1 MSLKHSAVRHTRNRC
16 ENEVARALV
25 YKRACSPPGF
35 CQEVQFASVLWLT
48 DASLKKTFMLALVVA
63 QADSALCWEVKPA
76 QLVLA
81 RH

>member
-1 MSLKHSAVRHTRNRC
+1 M
-16 ENEVARALV
+16 
-25 YKRACSPPGF
+25 
-35 CQEVQFASVLWLT
+35 LWLT

-63 QADSALCWEVKPA
+63 QADTAVCCEVKPE

>member
-1 MSLKHSAVRHTRNRC
+1 M
-16 ENEVARALV
+16 
-25 YKRACSPPGF
+25 
-35 CQEVQFASVLWLT
+35 LWLT
-48 DASLKKTFMLALVVA
+48 DASLKKTFMLALPLA